1 MTSRDDVPH
10 ARYAGED
17 PYDMPVDLAAVQA
30 DDALLDL
37 IGRTGRAPS
46 GADDD
51 LARVLAAWRRE
62 VHAEPF
68 SELVDTDTA
77 LAVIHAAHRPARQR
91 HRVFSPVAAAAAV
104 LVIAFSSVG
113 LVAKSAHPGD
123 PLWGVTR
130 VLYGDYAHS
139 VQTAAD
145 VQSELSAA
153 KVDLAQGKPEQA
165 RAKLQQVQS
174 QLPAVGESEGHADLA
189 SVHHKLE
196 QMLNESPNVPPVT
209 VPSAPVPPPSE
220 PSSTRRAP
228 GLSPNSGE
236 PATSGDGSTAPSSPT
251 QPSSGTAGSG
261 ASGSQPNP
269 IQIGPGHAYPGP
281 RGSSSGIGPRGPI
294 GPEGPIGPSGNSTSS
309 GSSTHG
315 IPGSSAPGYPSSSG
329 GSGGISGAPGTTG
342 SPGAPNGGGSGAGGD
357 DDEGPKSGPSS
368 GPAPHRNQP
377 GIVSPSMAAP
387 TVPAPNVPAPSGA
400 GS

>member
-1 MTSRDDVPH
+1 
-10 ARYAGED
+10 
-17 PYDMPVDLAAVQA
+17 MPVDLAAVQD

-37 IGRTGRAPS
+37 IGRTGRVPS
-46 GADDD
+46 GAGDD

-62 VHAEPF
+62 VHAEPLR
-68 SELVDTDTA
+68 ELVDTDTA
-77 LAVIHAAHRPARQR
+77 LAVIQSACRPARRR

-130 VLYGDYAHS
+130 VLYSDYAHS

-145 VQSELSAA
+145 VKSELSAA
-153 KVDLAQGKPEQA
+153 KADLAQGKPEQA

-189 SVHHKLE
+189 AVHQKLV
-196 QMLNESPNVPPVT
+196 QMLNESPNPPLVT
-209 VPSAPVPPPSE
+209 VPSVPVLSPSQ
-220 PSSTRRAP
+220 PSGPRHAP
-228 GLSPNSGE
+228 GLPPNSGE
-236 PATSGDGSTAPSSPT
+236 PSTSGGGSTAPSSPT
-251 QPSSGTAGSG
+251 QPSSG

-281 RGSSSGIGPRGPI
+281 SGSSSGIGPAGPI
-294 GPEGPIGPSGNSTSS
+294 GPSGVIGPSGNSTNS
-309 GSSTHG
+309 GRG
-315 IPGSSAPGYPSSSG
+315 IPGLPGTSSNSTSSG
-329 GSGGISGAPGTTG
+329 GGVSGAPGSGTPGYPRISGSATSGGASSAGGSSGTLGTAG
-342 SPGAPNGGGSGAGGD
+342 SPGTLGPSRGVGSGGGGSTD
-357 DDEGPKSGPSS
+357 DDEAPNSGPVN
-368 GPAPHRNQP
+368 GPAPQRNQP
-377 GIVSPSMAAP
+377 GIGS
-387 TVPAPNVPAPSGA
+387 PNVPAPIVP